1 MRRAILFAAL
11 FVAFAAR
18 AGGGRTLFIES
29 AVENPDDT
37 ATFPLYRG
45 TSNGQSVW
53 YVIFNSSDGA
63 DAEALGAGEVSKL
76 ANARGSRAVQKVTIA
91 NGIVDFPGTVNFAPD
106 HKVAAGPQG
115 FPPAAANPGS
125 VADQFYS
132 PLIQLPDGI
141 IRNAPQVANASGL
154 HDKVVA
160 IDYAGGTVTLR
171 ETHGFAGGKAV
182 RYVSTD
188 SSLDVAAALEGSTF
202 VPRLNEAPSLDDDST
217 HSSRASL
224 AAFVNGQ
231 TGKVNPQRQGLNSAL
246 LDGADPLNVLR
257 WSPSQ
262 GRYSPLWDV
271 HLAAWTPAA
280 VSSGRNLRQMD
291 YGDVQ
296 GLASHGLITAP
307 DGTAFAASG
316 FIVNCPIVSEE

>member
-125 VADQFYS
+125 VADQFY
-132 PLIQLPDGI
+132 I
-141 IRNAPQVANASGL
+141 
-154 HDKVVA
+154 
-160 IDYAGGTVTLR
+160 
-171 ETHGFAGGKAV
+171 
-182 RYVSTD
+182 STD